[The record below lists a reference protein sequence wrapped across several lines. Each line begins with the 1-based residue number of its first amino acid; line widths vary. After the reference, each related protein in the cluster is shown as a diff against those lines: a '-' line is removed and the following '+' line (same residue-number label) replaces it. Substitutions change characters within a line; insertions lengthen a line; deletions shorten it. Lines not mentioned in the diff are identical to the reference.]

1 MRSCAACHP
10 LDWYKGEAMKSWE
23 GATLMGLYD
32 SMASTMPQ
40 SNPGSLKRSEYVSLL
55 AYILSLNDLPT
66 GTEEIA
72 ESPESLSK
80 IIIKW
85 RKKP

>member
-1 MRSCAACHP
+1 
-10 LDWYKGEAMKSWE
+10 MKSWE